1 MSYRDHKK
9 SKDVLQFEDTYEGLD
24 EEDDALNDE
33 TFGVDIPVG
42 QAFDFGNPNTETQH
56 QPQLN
61 FAEAARAPRQVPIP
75 EALNDDPLKPMESLW
90 GGAPAPQ
97 QQQQQQQ
104 SSQGQPKVLSLDELE
119 SQLTQGNSAP
129 GVPGAVPAAPMPQ
142 FPQGQVPPAFPPPP
156 GAPGNFYFPPGFVPP
171 QQGPPGFG
179 FPPQFNISQI
189 HPQQF
194 AQLPPQ
200 IQQQLIQQS
209 QNQLPQTPPGSQPT
223 ALQQQ
228 QTLPQGQVPN
238 IPPQIPGLAQVQQ
251 QPNLAGPSQV
261 PQQHQPI
268 GNQQQFRKPDL
279 SDFPVLGSEEAS
291 HLKDNRPQQEQL
303 SQGQTQHHHHQQRQL
318 HQQFQQQQYHPN
330 QGPQFRQHNQHQH
343 QHQHNQHRHHHHYE
357 NFDELPEEEKQR
369 LIRRQQKVARI
380 SQFSGIMTPRDKDFV
395 TRIQLSHI
403 VTDDPYNEDFY
414 CQVYKLI
421 KSGEQINDN
430 NSIAQAYLDFSG
442 HRLGGRH
449 QRADVA
455 LQRMQQQV
463 QKAVTVAKDRPRTGQ
478 FAKEGS
484 LGKISFSSG
493 KAPRKQLEITSHKPE
508 LPEISKVGKKFILL
522 QLENVYQHVL
532 NLESAEREGLPLDTE
547 ELWESLRLFDNS
559 QKLNPFI
566 QMLSHTK
573 GLKIFPRVFHFL
585 NRQQKLTVVTLIFA
599 NLSLIKIISKSSFK
613 NYPND
618 EIPLAVAKTIEL
630 FQLVVL
636 KPIVLFLSYE
646 AVLDEIIGLMTILVE
661 HNNVSFLSTSQLGIS
676 LITILL
682 SRAEI
687 IKQEQSVSSEDLSLW
702 ATAYDKLFSSLETKL
717 SLIFP
722 SSELK
727 QDDSYLW
734 QFLAS
739 LALSGKLN
747 HQRIIVDE
755 IRDEIFGA
763 VQKAKGKDE
772 ITKLK
777 IINNL
782 NLFLNV
788 IGLNAI
794 GDEIVELK

>member
-1 MSYRDHKK
+1 MSYRDFKNN
-9 SKDVLQFEDTYEGLD
+9 KDVLQFEDTYEGLD

-33 TFGVDIPVG
+33 TFGVDVPVG
-42 QAFDFGNPNTETQH
+42 QAFDFGNPSESQP

-61 FAEAARAPRQVPIP
+61 FAQAARAPPQQSSIQEP
-75 EALNDDPLKPMESLW
+75 LGDDPLKPIESLW
-90 GGAPAPQ
+90 GGAPPVAPQ
-97 QQQQQQQ
+97 QQQQQQ
-104 SSQGQPKVLSLDELE
+104 QPKVLSLDELE
-119 SQLTQGNSAP
+119 SQLTQHPAP
-129 GVPGAVPAAPMPQ
+129 QPSQ
-142 FPQGQVPPAFPPPP
+142 FPQGQPPQGPFPP
-156 GAPGNFYFPPGFVPP
+156 GPGNFFFPPGFIPP
-171 QQGPPGFG
+171 QQGPPGFN
-179 FPPQFNISQI
+179 FPPQLNLSQI

-194 AQLPPQ
+194 AQLPAP

-209 QNQLPQTPPGSQPT
+209 QNQFAPTPPQS
-223 ALQQQ
+223 AE
-228 QTLPQGQVPN
+228 
-238 IPPQIPGLAQVQQ
+238 VQK
-251 QPNLAGPSQV
+251 
-261 PQQHQPI
+261 QQHQP
-268 GNQQQFRKPDL
+268 GQVHNLPPQFQQQPEQHQQQPGSGAPQHLQANQQYRKADL
-279 SDFPVLGSEEAS
+279 ADFPVLGSEEAT
-291 HLKDNRPQQEQL
+291 HLKDHRAHHDQQI
-303 SQGQTQHHHHQQRQL
+303 QGS
-318 HQQFQQQQYHPN
+318 QFQQQQQQQQQHLN
-330 QGPQFRQHNQHQH
+330 QTHGNYNRH
-343 QHQHNQHRHHHHYE
+343 HNQHRHHHHVE

-369 LIRRQQKVARI
+369 LMRRQQKVARI
-380 SQFSGIMTPRDKDFV
+380 SLFSGIMTPRDKDFV

-414 CQVYKLI
+414 CQVYKLL

-493 KAPRKQLEITSHKPE
+493 KAPRKQLEIVAHKPE

-522 QLENVYQHVL
+522 QLENIYQHVL
-532 NLESAEREGLPLDTE
+532 NLESAEREGLELNTE
-547 ELWESLRLFDNS
+547 QLWESLRLFDNS
-559 QKLNPFI
+559 QQLNPFI

-573 GLKIFPRVFHFL
+573 GLKIFPRIFHFL
-585 NRQQKLTVVTLIFA
+585 NRQQKLTIVTLIFA

-618 EIPLAVAKTIEL
+618 EIPTDVAKTIEI

-636 KPIVLFLSYE
+636 KPIVLFLSYD
-646 AVLDEIIGLMTILVE
+646 AVLDEIIGLLTILIE

-687 IKQEQSVSSEDLSLW
+687 IKQEHSVSSEDLASW
-702 ATAYDKLFSSLETKL
+702 TTAYDKLFSSLETKL

-727 QDDSYLW
+727 SDGSYLW

-772 ITKLK
+772 ISKAK

>member
-1 MSYRDHKK
+1 MLSKALTTEFELYPSYIQFDKMSYNKN
-9 SKDVLQFEDTYEGLD
+9 SKVLQFEDTYEGLD
-24 EEDDALNDE
+24 EEDDAFNDE
-33 TFGVDIPVG
+33 TFGVDIPVD
-42 QAFDFGNPNTETQH
+42 QQFDFGNPTETK
-56 QPQLN
+56 PLN
-61 FAEAARAPRQVPIP
+61 FAEAARAPRHEAPIQQP
-75 EALNDDPLKPMESLW
+75 LNDDPLKPIESLW
-90 GGAPAPQ
+90 GGISGQQQPAQAQAAPQ
-97 QQQQQQQ
+97 
-104 SSQGQPKVLSLDELE
+104 QPKVLSLEELE
-119 SQLTQGNSAP
+119 AQLGQQQTSPNN
-129 GVPGAVPAAPMPQ
+129 Q
-142 FPQGQVPPAFPPPP
+142 FPQGQFPQGYPPPP
-156 GAPGNFYFPPGFVPP
+156 GPGNFYFPPGFIPP
-171 QQGPPGFG
+171 QQGPPGFN
-179 FPPQFNISQI
+179 FPPQFNLNQL

-194 AQLPPQ
+194 AQLPPHV
-200 IQQQLIQQS
+200 QQQLIQQS
-209 QNQLPQTPPGSQPT
+209 QNQLPQTPPVSQPNVPQQQQQVP
-223 ALQQQ
+223 LPPPQQQQVPQVQQQQ
-228 QTLPQGQVPN
+228 QTPVEAVPQ
-238 IPPQIPGLAQVQQ
+238 PPV
-251 QPNLAGPSQV
+251 
-261 PQQHQPI
+261 QQHQQIP
-268 GNQQQFRKPDL
+268 QQQFRKADL
-279 SDFPVLGSEEAS
+279 ADFPVLGSEEATQ
-291 HLKDNRPQQEQL
+291 NRDQR
-303 SQGQTQHHHHQQRQL
+303 SHQQ
-318 HQQFQQQQYHPN
+318 HQQQQ
-330 QGPQFRQHNQHQH
+330 HQ
-343 QHQHNQHRHHHHYE
+343 QYRRNHNQHRHHHYD

-414 CQVYKLI
+414 AQVHKLL
-421 KSGEQINDN
+421 KSGEQFNDN

-484 LGKISFSSG
+484 LGKITFSSG
-493 KAPRKQLEITSHKPE
+493 KAPRKQLEIVAHKPE
-508 LPEISKVGKKFILL
+508 IPEVSKVGKKFILL
-522 QLENVYQHVL
+522 QLENIYQHVL
-532 NLESAEREGLPLDTE
+532 NLESAEREGAALNTE
-547 ELWESLRLFDNS
+547 ELWESLKLFEHS
-559 QKLNPFI
+559 QNLNPFI
-566 QMLSHTK
+566 QMLSYTK

-585 NRQQKLTVVTLIFA
+585 DRQQKLTIITLIFA

-618 EIPLAVAKTIEL
+618 EIPADVSKTIEL

-636 KPIVLFLSYE
+636 KPIVLFLSYD
-646 AVLDEIIGLMTILVE
+646 AVLDEIIGLLTILIE
-661 HNNVSFLSTSQLGIS
+661 HNNVSFLSTSHLGIS

-687 IKQEQSVSSEDLSLW
+687 IKQEQSVSSQDLSQW
-702 ATAYDKLFSSLETKL
+702 AAAYDKLFSSLETKL

-722 SSELK
+722 SSEQK
-727 QDDSYLW
+727 HDDSYLW

-763 VQKAKGKDE
+763 VQKAKSKDD
-772 ITKLK
+772 ITKAK
-777 IINNL
+777 IVNNL